1 MKNRLIQFLPVL
13 LIAFVSFATL
23 GIVQAQNR
31 NPCAD
36 TPDAERLLSELTTA
50 CSEQSSE
57 KIEKFIEKWEQE
69 SRTAA
74 IYDTND
80 KLTTTVYQLLDYL
93 MEKYYFNNK
102 ELSPDKQGRIVN
114 GNLVFPG
121 EVPVYILSDE
131 EYLDCFRPE
140 DLSSHQWFSQMDY
153 TPQRIIKG
161 YRPCNAPQQIRF
173 LKLIPSY
180 KKAIDSFINNFKRS
194 TCSDFNF
201 VFTYSL
207 TSFIVL
213 YCNSKESKAP
223 IFICSR
229 PLIYF
234 PLMSCRIYPT

>member
-36 TPDAERLLSELTTA
+36 TPEAERLLSELTTA

-69 SRTAA
+69 SRTAT

-102 ELSPDKQGRIVN
+102 QLNYQPELAFSVTKNISIVSVLKTYRRID
-114 GNLVFPG
+114 GFPKWIIHRNESSKG
-121 EVPVYILSDE
+121 TVPAMRLNKFGS
-131 EYLDCFRPE
+131 
-140 DLSSHQWFSQMDY
+140 
-153 TPQRIIKG
+153 
-161 YRPCNAPQQIRF
+161 
-173 LKLIPSY
+173 
-180 KKAIDSFINNFKRS
+180 
-194 TCSDFNF
+194 
-201 VFTYSL
+201 
-207 TSFIVL
+207 
-213 YCNSKESKAP
+213 
-223 IFICSR
+223 
-229 PLIYF
+229 
-234 PLMSCRIYPT
+234 

>member
-36 TPDAERLLSELTTA
+36 TPEAERLLSELTTA

-69 SRTAA
+69 SRTAT

-131 EYLDCFRPE
+131 EYLDFPNGLYTATNHQRVPSLQCASTNSV
-140 DLSSHQWFSQMDY
+140 LKTHSILQKSH
-153 TPQRIIKG
+153 
-161 YRPCNAPQQIRF
+161 
-173 LKLIPSY
+173 
-180 KKAIDSFINNFKRS
+180 
-194 TCSDFNF
+194 
-201 VFTYSL
+201 
-207 TSFIVL
+207 
-213 YCNSKESKAP
+213 
-223 IFICSR
+223 
-229 PLIYF
+229 
-234 PLMSCRIYPT
+234 

>member
-102 ELSPDKQGRIVN
+102 ETLSGQTGADRQRQLGFSGR
-114 GNLVFPG
+114 
-121 EVPVYILSDE
+121 
-131 EYLDCFRPE
+131 
-140 DLSSHQWFSQMDY
+140 SSRLY
-153 TPQRIIKG
+153 
-161 YRPCNAPQQIRF
+161 
-173 LKLIPSY
+173 
-180 KKAIDSFINNFKRS
+180 FK
-194 TCSDFNF
+194 
-201 VFTYSL
+201 
-207 TSFIVL
+207 
-213 YCNSKESKAP
+213 
-223 IFICSR
+223 
-229 PLIYF
+229 
-234 PLMSCRIYPT
+234 

>member
-114 GNLVFPG
+114 AAGNIVWEYKRTWG
-121 EVPVYILSDE
+121 EKK
-131 EYLDCFRPE
+131 YLRPI
-140 DLSSHQWFSQMDY
+140 
-153 TPQRIIKG
+153 PQTAITRN
-161 YRPCNAPQQIRF
+161 PNLEQNA
-173 LKLIPSY
+173 LWK
-180 KKAIDSFINNFKRS
+180 
-194 TCSDFNF
+194 
-201 VFTYSL
+201 
-207 TSFIVL
+207 
-213 YCNSKESKAP
+213 
-223 IFICSR
+223 
-229 PLIYF
+229 
-234 PLMSCRIYPT
+234 

>member
-36 TPDAERLLSELTTA
+36 TPEAERLLSELTTA

-69 SRTAA
+69 SRTAT

-140 DLSSHQWFSQMDY
+140 DLSSHRWFSQMDY

-180 KKAIDSFINNFKRS
+180 KKAIDSFIDSEVKKS
-194 TCSDFNF
+194 K
-201 VFTYSL
+201 
-207 TSFIVL
+207 SFIYSQHAL
-213 YCNSKESKAP
+213 NFYTSK
-223 IFICSR
+223 
-229 PLIYF
+229 F
-234 PLMSCRIYPT
+234 PVCYYGHEIEMYTVEQGEKRDKRQ

>member
-180 KKAIDSFINNFKRS
+180 KKAIDSFIDSEVKKS
-194 TCSDFNF
+194 K
-201 VFTYSL
+201 
-207 TSFIVL
+207 SFIYSQHAL
-213 YCNSKESKAP
+213 NFYT
-223 IFICSR
+223 R
-229 PLIYF
+229 
-234 PLMSCRIYPT
+234 

>member
-36 TPDAERLLSELTTA
+36 TPEAERLLSELTTA

-69 SRTAA
+69 SRTAT

-140 DLSSHQWFSQMDY
+140 DLSSHRWF
-153 TPQRIIKG
+153 PKWIIHRNESSKG
-161 YRPCNAPQQIRF
+161 TVPAMRLNKF
-173 LKLIPSY
+173 GS
-180 KKAIDSFINNFKRS
+180 
-194 TCSDFNF
+194 
-201 VFTYSL
+201 
-207 TSFIVL
+207 
-213 YCNSKESKAP
+213 
-223 IFICSR
+223 
-229 PLIYF
+229 
-234 PLMSCRIYPT
+234 